1 MNDPGTVQEQFTEA
15 CTACGLC
22 AAMCPPFSHRTVQLY
37 DQEIQEQVR
46 EYLEGGSPTEAVRD
60 RSRLCNECY
69 KCVTDTCPQGLDPMR
84 VNQLL
89 RGLLHLDGT
98 IPRPFIPPL
107 DPQSSERIISSL
119 LTTEQEYKRI
129 TTPFT
134 KGSGKVIFFPGCNI
148 YYQPHLLLT
157 ALDVFDS
164 LADDW
169 TFLPGLDHCCGNN
182 HDSAGRINAGGEAM
196 DELAATFGDR
206 QVESVV
212 VWCPTC
218 SARFHH
224 DGSDL
229 PVISLARFVAD
240 HLPVALTDP
249 GDADPVTLQEACKV
263 AFLDLDPQAP
273 RELLKLVTGAPV
285 KEMERHGPG
294 TVCCGWS
301 LHTSLPDVGDEDR
314 RQRLAEA
321 ADTGAK
327 QVVTIC
333 HGCQWILDDPGCQ
346 PAVDV
351 TNYVTLVGDALGIS
365 HEERCRV
372 MRENDDVEVVLN
384 SLREKLGGRFDLFP
398 FDRKRIR
405 EAVESVLGGAL
416 AGRSQGRG

>member
-1 MNDPGTVQEQFTEA
+1 MNDPGTVQEQFTA
-15 CTACGLC
+15 NCTACGLC
-22 AAMCPPFSHRTVQLY
+22 AAMCPPLSHRTVQLSG
-37 DQEIQEQVR
+37 QEVQEQVR
-46 EYLEGGSPTEAVRD
+46 DYLEGGSSTDAVIE

-89 RGLLHLDGT
+89 RGLLHGDGT
-98 IPRPFIPPL
+98 VSRPFIPPQ
-107 DPQSSERIISSL
+107 DPQSNERIVASL

-240 HLPVALTDP
+240 HLPAALTDP

-273 RELLKLVTGAPV
+273 RELLEVVTGGTV
-285 KEMERHGPG
+285 KEMERHGKN

-301 LHTSLPDVGDEDR
+301 LHACLPDAGDEER

-321 ADTGAK
+321 VATGTK
-327 QVVTIC
+327 QVVTVC
-333 HGCQWILDDPGCQ
+333 HGCQWILDDADDTLGMK
-346 PAVDV
+346 VV
-351 TNYVTLVGDALGIS
+351 NYIRLVGEALGIS
-365 HEERCRV
+365 HEERFRK
-372 MRENDDVEVVLN
+372 
-384 SLREKLGGRFDLFP
+384 LRETADPEIALEALCEEMGDRFERLPWEWTRIQAAIETLLGGFYQ
-398 FDRKRIR
+398 
-405 EAVESVLGGAL
+405 A
-416 AGRSQGRG
+416 